1 MKGSAMYQTTY
12 IRAGDLAQARQLL
25 HDNPEAQLLAGGQ
38 TLVLTMR
45 QRLARPSHVIDITH
59 VAELKGISL
68 DGDRLVIGAGAP
80 HADVAANADV
90 RRLIP
95 GLARLA
101 EGIGDPAVRHMGT
114 IGGSI
119 ANNDPAADY
128 PAAVLGLGATVHTSQ
143 RAIPADNFFTGLFE
157 TALERGEII
166 TFRCPAV
173 AATPSSRSR
182 PRTSR

>member
-1 MKGSAMYQTTY
+1 MYETTY
-12 IRAGDLAQARQLL
+12 VRAGDLSQARQLL
-25 HDNPEAQLLAGGQ
+25 LDNRDAQLLAGGQ

-59 VAELKGISL
+59 LADLKGISR
-68 DGDRLVIGAGAP
+68 DGDRLVIGASTR

-101 EGIGDPAVRHMGT
+101 DGIGDPAVRHMGT

-128 PAAVLGLGATVHTSQ
+128 PAAVLGLGATVVTTRRS
-143 RAIPADNFFTGLFE
+143 IGPDTFFTGMFS
-157 TALERGEII
+157 TALEDGEII
-166 TFRCPAV
+166 KEITFPVPERAAYKKFANPA
-173 AATPSSRSR
+173 SRYAL
-182 PRTSR
+182 